1 MVVSRPAPD
10 RSPTARAGLARL
22 LAEPPRLG
30 VLAVAAALL
39 GVRRAQAW
47 SHPQFWAE
55 DAYFYERA
63 RTLGW
68 RALTLPYAGYLHTI
82 PRIIAALSARF
93 DPAWVPLILTG
104 CAGALT
110 LYVASRAL
118 SERCPLPHFAGL
130 CGVAVV
136 LVPDT
141 REVLLTVANLQW
153 VLAGGLI
160 LLLISRDPE
169 SLGQRA
175 HDAAAALA
183 LGLTG
188 PFCII
193 LAPLFLWRAWN
204 RRTRASRALAAL
216 VAACALVQ
224 AYIIRLE
231 PPGAAGTPRDP
242 IAGELALPV
251 IAHRLGGSILLG
263 SLAPYRKDPI
273 MGAVLGAATLA
284 GIGYLAFKA
293 GSLRRERVLLGLIL
307 TGVLAGALFR
317 TRYSLNEY
325 FTVDAMS
332 RYLYVPQLIAI
343 WLLLTVASERNRAG
357 RVATIVLLVAFL
369 ANLPRL
375 REPAYADL
383 HWSRYVPMIR
393 AGEAV
398 AVPINPPGW
407 VINLAARNP

>member
-1 MVVSRPAPD
+1 MGNFRPAPD
-10 RSPTARAGLARL
+10 RSPTACTGTARL
-22 LAEPPRLG
+22 MASPPAIG
-30 VLAVAAALL
+30 VLAVGAALL
-39 GVRRAQAW
+39 GLRRAQAW
-47 SHPQFWAE
+47 SHPEFWAE

-68 RALTLPYAGYLHTI
+68 RALALPYAGYLHTI
-82 PRIIAALSARF
+82 PRLIAAWAACF
-93 DPAWVPLILTG
+93 DPAWVPLILTAS
-104 CAGALT
+104 AGAFT

-118 SERCPLPHFAGL
+118 SERCPLPRFAGL
-130 CGVAVV
+130 CALAVV

-169 SLGQRA
+169 GPGQRT

-193 LAPLFLWRAWN
+193 LAPLFLWRAWS
-204 RRTRASRALAAL
+204 RRTRASATLAAL
-216 VAACALVQ
+216 VAACALLQ
-224 AYIIRLE
+224 AYIIHLE

-263 SLAPYRKDPI
+263 SLTPYRKDPLT
-273 MGAVLGAATLA
+273 GALLGVATLA

-293 GSLRRERVLLGLIL
+293 GPLRRERILLGLIL
-307 TGVLAGALFR
+307 AGVLAGALFR

-343 WLLLTVASERNRAG
+343 WLLLSVASERGRPG
-357 RVATIVLLVAFL
+357 RVAAILLLVAFL

-383 HWSRYVPMIR
+383 HWEVYVPRIR

-398 AVPINPPGW
+398 TVPINPPGW
-407 VINLAARNP
+407 VTNLPARNP